1 MKVNRWI
8 ALAAIALLVVGAMG
22 FLSYRVLAS
31 TTTFQTQQDCGP
43 DVEEDQAGENET
55 AEAENSDVEE
65 CDQQGAE
72 TSDANEA
79 TEVNGQD
86 LSDEAAPASTG
97 ITADEAKKLAEDAN
111 PGTATLAVEFD
122 REGGHDIW
130 EVELDNNL
138 DVKVDASSGTILST
152 EQRD

>member
-22 FLSYRVLAS
+22 FLSYRVFAS
-31 TTTFQTQQDCGP
+31 NTVFQTQQNCGP
-43 DVEEDQAGENET
+43 DVEENQASENET

-65 CDQQGAE
+65 CDQQAE
-72 TSDANEA
+72 NRTDPNEG

-86 LSDEAAPASTG
+86 QSDETAPASTG
-97 ITADEAKKLAEDAN
+97 ITADEAKKIAEAAN
-111 PGTATLAVEFD
+111 SGTTTLAVEFD
-122 REGGHDIW
+122 REGGQDIW

-138 DVKVDASSGTILST
+138 DVKIDANSGVILST

>member
-1 MKVNRWI
+1 MKVNRWV

-22 FLSYRVLAS
+22 FLSYRVFAS
-31 TTTFQTQQDCGP
+31 ANTIQAQQNCGS
-43 DVEEDQAGENET
+43 DVEESQTGENES
-55 AEAENSDVEE
+55 AEAENADTEN
-65 CDQQGAE
+65 CDQQGTEA
-72 TSDANEA
+72 TDANEA

-86 LSDEAAPASTG
+86 QSDETTPASTG
-97 ITADEAKKLAEDAN
+97 ITADEAKKIAEQAN
-111 PGTATLAVEFD
+111 AGTSTLAVEFD

-138 DVKVDASSGTILST
+138 DVKVDAHSGEILLT